1 MAAAWLLRP
10 ETAMAALFGTLFAG
24 SPPETLGVRDGRLAP
39 CPDRPN
45 CVCSRDADAAHAV
58 APFPYRGEAR
68 DAMARLAALIRAQE
82 GATMVTQ
89 RDDYLHAEFQS
100 KLMGFVDDVELLADP
115 TARVIHVRSASRLG
129 YGDLGVN
136 RARVTALQ
144 AAFAAGPA

>member
-1 MAAAWLLRP
+1 
-10 ETAMAALFGTLFAG
+10 MAALFGTLFAG

-100 KLMGFVDDVELLADP
+100 KLMGFVDDLELMADP
-115 TARVIHVRSASRLG
+115 AAHVIHVRSASRLG
-129 YGDLGVN
+129 YSDLGVN

-144 AAFAAGPA
+144 AAFAATPA